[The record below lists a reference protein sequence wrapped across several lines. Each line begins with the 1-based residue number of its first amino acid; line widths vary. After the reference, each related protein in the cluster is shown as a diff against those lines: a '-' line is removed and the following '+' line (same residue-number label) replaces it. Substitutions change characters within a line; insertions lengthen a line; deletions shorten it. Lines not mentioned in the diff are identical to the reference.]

1 MTMFILTMVSDA
13 TGRTSKLG
21 QGTLFGTRETEK
33 AMGIKKLEEV
43 RRRYQREGIS
53 EMKDLGKLRGKA
65 SLGAVEN
72 CFSSHP
78 LG

>member
-33 AMGIKKLEEV
+33 AMGIKKFEEV

-65 SLGAVEN
+65 SIGAVEN